1 MFRVDIER
9 KRVVIAHTVQAS
21 DGHVDLNT
29 TFDFSVVPED
39 KVLLW
44 AATNRL
50 TSWLASVEVSRLSS
64 AEVKKRFD
72 NLVIEYRKYFLPNA
86 QPISSE
92 EKIIVDDLHRILGKG
107 ASIDKVLQS
116 LIRSTLH
123 FGR

>member
-1 MFRVDIER
+1 MFTVDIER

-21 DGHVDLNT
+21 DGRVDLNT
-29 TFDFSVVPED
+29 TFDFGVVPED

-50 TSWLASVEVSRLSS
+50 TRWLASVEINRLNS
-64 AEVKKRFD
+64 AEVKRRFD

-86 QPISSE
+86 QPLSSE
-92 EKIIVDDLHRILGKG
+92 EKIIIDNLHRIMGKG
-107 ASIDKVLQS
+107 ASMESVLQS

-123 FGR
+123 SGN

>member
-1 MFRVDIER
+1 MFSVDIER

-21 DGHVDLNT
+21 DGRVDLKT

-50 TSWLASVEVSRLSS
+50 TSWLASVEISRLSS

-72 NLVIEYRKYFLPNA
+72 NLVIEYKKYFLPNA

-107 ASIDKVLQS
+107 ASMEKVFQS
-116 LIRSTLH
+116 LIRSATRFSH
-123 FGR
+123 

>member
-1 MFRVDIER
+1 MFSVDIER
-9 KRVVIAHTVQAS
+9 KRVVIAHRVQAS
-21 DGHVDLNT
+21 DGHVDLKT

-64 AEVKKRFD
+64 TEVKKRFD

-92 EKIIVDDLHRILGKG
+92 EKIIVDNLHRVLGKE
-107 ASIDKVLQS
+107 ASMDKVLQA
-116 LIRSTLH
+116 LIRSVTQFSH
-123 FGR
+123 